1 MKKKYISPV
10 YTAYEFYQEGMLALS
25 KVGLGESEEGIDA
38 GSAGT
43 NKKQTDIWGNE
54 PKTSIWD

>member
-10 YTAYEFYQEGMLALS
+10 CMAYEFYQEGMLALS
-25 KVGLGESEEGIDA
+25 QVGVGEPGEDIDA
-38 GSAGT
+38 GNACT
-43 NKKQTDIWGNE
+43 NKKKTDIWGNE

>member
-10 YTAYEFYQEGMLALS
+10 CTAYDFYQEGMLALS

-54 PKTSIWD
+54 PKTSIWE

>member
-10 YTAYEFYQEGMLALS
+10 CTAYDFYQEGMLALS
-25 KVGLGESEEGIDA
+25 TVGFGESEEGIDA

-54 PKTSIWD
+54 PKTSIWE

>member
-10 YTAYEFYQEGMLALS
+10 CMAYEFYQEGMLALS
-25 KVGLGESEEGIDA
+25 QVGVGEPGEDIDA
-38 GSAGT
+38 GNAGT

-54 PKTSIWD
+54 PKTSIWE

>member
-10 YTAYEFYQEGMLALS
+10 CTAYEFYQEGMLALS

-43 NKKQTDIWGNE
+43 NKKKTDIWGNE

>member
-10 YTAYEFYQEGMLALS
+10 CTAYDFYQEGMLSLS
-25 KVGLGESEEGIDA
+25 TVGFGESEEGIDA
-38 GSAGT
+38 SNAGT
-43 NKKQTDIWGNE
+43 NKKKADIWGNE